1 MTTALLVAA
10 LLSLVYGLRF
20 CAAPVSLARSMVKT
34 GSVVALAL
42 AAWLGSGPLLLIVA
56 LLLCALG
63 DWLLS
68 RDGEAVF
75 MAGVGAFAAGHI
87 AYVALFLT
95 RPETGALTLTTPL
108 SLGLVALGVIMAV
121 LLWSRAGALNGPVT
135 GYIPIILSM
144 GIAAQSL
151 PSTGALSLAL
161 PAALLFIVSDI
172 TLAFEMFVL
181 RAGSALRRI
190 APRVVWP
197 TYWIA
202 QLGLMLAFTG

>member
-42 AAWLGSGPLLLIVA
+42 AALLGSGPLLLIVA

-63 DWLLS
+63 DWLLA

-95 RPETGALTLTTPL
+95 RPATGALTLTTPL

-121 LLWSRAGALNGPVT
+121 LLWSRAGALRGPVM